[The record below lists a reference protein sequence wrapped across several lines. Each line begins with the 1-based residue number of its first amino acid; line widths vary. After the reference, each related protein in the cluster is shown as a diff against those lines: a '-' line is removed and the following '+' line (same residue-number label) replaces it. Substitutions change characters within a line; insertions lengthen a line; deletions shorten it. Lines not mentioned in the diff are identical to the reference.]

1 MDINKQNIKWSE
13 NLENYLKEIG
23 EKCQCYYVLHKK
35 SEAQFSKRTTM
46 IDLPVI
52 VLSTIA
58 GTLSIGTT
66 SIFGNDTN
74 SGLYIGCLSLL
85 VGVMNTVSTYFNWS
99 KRTENHRIVSIQY
112 SKLYRFISVELKL
125 PVNER
130 MSPND
135 MLKVVRE
142 NYERLQEL
150 SPLIPINIINDFKN
164 KYKNTFISKPE
175 ETNGIHTIEIYR
187 EVVSDV
193 ELEEIKKEEEII

>member
-1 MDINKQNIKWSE
+1 MDNNKQNIKWSE

-35 SEAQFSKRTTM
+35 AEALFSKRTTF

-52 VLSTIA
+52 ILSTIA
-58 GTLSIGTT
+58 GTLSIGNS
-66 SIFGNDTN
+66 SIFGDNIN
-74 SGLYIGCLSLL
+74 SSLYIGCLSLT
-85 VGVMNTVSTYFNWS
+85 VGVMNTISTYFNWS

-130 MSPND
+130 MAPND
-135 MLKVVRE
+135 LLKVVRE

-150 SPLIPINIINDFKN
+150 SPLIPVHIINEFKS
-164 KYKNTFISKPE
+164 KYKNTVISKPE

-187 EVVSDV
+187 EIQPKV
-193 ELEEIKKEEEII
+193 ELEEIKSEV